1 MRTCS
6 GACCCG
12 PGWLASRIG
21 AVLPPSAWAAGAAG
35 DRADPNPIPAADP
48 QVLGARAAV
57 DLAGE
62 PGRAVRAQLQGRR
75 DGRAGH
81 RHLVRAPRRRP
92 LGQYR
97 PERLARLAPV
107 LCLLCCGLSWRALQ
121 GCLLPRRRRT
131 GRQRGACAAGQG
143 PRGSRG
149 AQHVNART
157 CSGSLV
163 STLAQ
168 PAGTGGPF
176 AATLACAVCP
186 ARTARRTRG
195 SPDPGPRRARA
206 QVRLAARQPLPLQQP
221 AQGPPHHG
229 QGQEGVRR
237 TARAL
242 ARARAAGAPRSAPRP
257 APPPQHVSPG
267 PLALCT
273 HTACLPPRSRS
284 PRAAGVPA
292 GALAVSS
299 GAPLHDGT
307 HAFLFV

>member
-1 MRTCS
+1 M
-6 GACCCG
+6 
-12 PGWLASRIG
+12 
-21 AVLPPSAWAAGAAG
+21 
-35 DRADPNPIPAADP
+35 
-48 QVLGARAAV
+48 
-57 DLAGE
+57 
-62 PGRAVRAQLQGRR
+62 
-75 DGRAGH
+75 
-81 RHLVRAPRRRP
+81 
-92 LGQYR
+92 
-97 PERLARLAPV
+97 
-107 LCLLCCGLSWRALQ
+107 
-121 GCLLPRRRRT
+121 
-131 GRQRGACAAGQG
+131 
-143 PRGSRG
+143 
-149 AQHVNART
+149 NART

-195 SPDPGPRRARA
+195 SPDQGPAARARRCDWLL
-206 QVRLAARQPLPLQQP
+206 VSLFLYNNLRKD
-221 AQGPPHHG
+221 
-229 QGQEGVRR
+229 RR
-237 TARAL
+237 TTDKVKKVCAAPARAL